1 MKYITF
7 AVPCYNSQ
15 DYLSKC
21 VASLIAG
28 GDDVEI
34 IIVDDGSTD
43 NTAAIADDWAE
54 RYPSAVKVIH
64 KPNGGHGSG
73 IMAGLGAATGL
84 YYKVVDSD
92 DWLDGE
98 AYASLLSVIKDNCS
112 RGEEVDLYITNFVYE
127 HVNDGT
133 RYISGYAK
141 NFPQN
146 RVFGWDEIKPLK
158 LWKMLLMHSL
168 VYNTQKLRQCGISLP
183 EHTFYEDNLF
193 AYAPLAHMQKLYYL
207 NVDMYRYYIGRS
219 DQTVTIDNLVSH
231 YADQITVMRRM
242 LAAYSGDLSALP
254 EFENVKR
261 LADERTRNA
270 YERLADIC
278 RANAVA
284 EEKIAKGMELVDAQ
298 AAESA
303 LVYAKEML
311 RSYPAHAKAWGL
323 YIAAKC
329 LADRSYDPTRDIG
342 FMCKCPDY
350 KRVYLE
356 DGFSPRVLAPVAAE
370 RYAAIERKRNAR
382 SAALKKYVIGP
393 VFAAAAVA
401 MGIAVWKIIE
411 AMGG

>member
-43 NTAAIADDWAE
+43 NTAAIADGWAE

-98 AYASLLSVIKDNCS
+98 AYASLLSTIKDNCS

-231 YADQITVMRRM
+231 YTDQITVMRRM
-242 LAAYSGDLSALP
+242 LAAYSGEQLSSMCRPQRRQMYHTLHAVMCNTYFFTTAKDSPQRRRDFAEMFAELKSRDVALYRRIKRMP
-254 EFENVKR
+254 LLFMVDRLPWKLKGKVTTASYKFLCRHVK
-261 LADERTRNA
+261 LGQ
-270 YERLADIC
+270 L
-278 RANAVA
+278 
-284 EEKIAKGMELVDAQ
+284 
-298 AAESA
+298 
-303 LVYAKEML
+303 
-311 RSYPAHAKAWGL
+311 
-323 YIAAKC
+323 
-329 LADRSYDPTRDIG
+329 
-342 FMCKCPDY
+342 
-350 KRVYLE
+350 
-356 DGFSPRVLAPVAAE
+356 
-370 RYAAIERKRNAR
+370 
-382 SAALKKYVIGP
+382 
-393 VFAAAAVA
+393 
-401 MGIAVWKIIE
+401 
-411 AMGG
+411 

>member
-1 MKYITF
+1 
-7 AVPCYNSQ
+7 
-15 DYLSKC
+15 
-21 VASLIAG
+21 
-28 GDDVEI
+28 
-34 IIVDDGSTD
+34 
-43 NTAAIADDWAE
+43 
-54 RYPSAVKVIH
+54 
-64 KPNGGHGSG
+64 
-73 IMAGLGAATGL
+73 MAGLGAATGL

-242 LAAYSGDLSALP
+242 LAAYSGEQLSLMCRPQRRQMYHTLHAVMCNTYFFTTAKDSPQRRRDFAEMFAELKSRDVALYRRIKRMP
-254 EFENVKR
+254 LLFMVDRLPWKLKGKVTTASYKFLCRHVK
-261 LADERTRNA
+261 LGQ
-270 YERLADIC
+270 L
-278 RANAVA
+278 
-284 EEKIAKGMELVDAQ
+284 
-298 AAESA
+298 
-303 LVYAKEML
+303 
-311 RSYPAHAKAWGL
+311 
-323 YIAAKC
+323 
-329 LADRSYDPTRDIG
+329 
-342 FMCKCPDY
+342 
-350 KRVYLE
+350 
-356 DGFSPRVLAPVAAE
+356 
-370 RYAAIERKRNAR
+370 
-382 SAALKKYVIGP
+382 
-393 VFAAAAVA
+393 
-401 MGIAVWKIIE
+401 
-411 AMGG
+411 